1 MGTAVAAT
9 AAIGRAVEAAME
21 AAMEAAAG
29 PVPAAAEPSVQP
41 LARPSPGRSAGR
53 RRAIL
58 EAALDCFLGKG
69 FSATA
74 IEDIRRASGASVGA
88 IYHAFG
94 SKRGIA
100 LALHAEALRGL
111 TEAMLDPRVLASPPE
126 GIVRGSVARALD
138 WALANPRP
146 YRFLIQAR
154 WLEGAAPAR
163 EELDALSAA
172 ARRRA
177 SAVLAVLVSQGAVRP
192 LPWDVYQAVVLGPV
206 HAYLALRAAGLAETD
221 PARAAREFGDAA
233 WAAVRA

>member
-1 MGTAVAAT
+1 MGTAVAAR
-9 AAIGRAVEAAME
+9 AAIGDAIGRAVEAAME
-21 AAMEAAAG
+21 AA
-29 PVPAAAEPSVQP
+29 AEPGPAV
-41 LARPSPGRSAGR
+41 PGRSAGR

-74 IEDIRRASGASVGA
+74 IEDIRRASGASVGG

-100 LALHAEALRGL
+100 LALYAEALRGL
-111 TEAMLDPRVLASPPE
+111 SEAMLDPSVLASPPE

-138 WALANPRP
+138 WALAHPRL

-154 WLEGAAPAR
+154 WLEGASPAR

-221 PARAAREFGDAA
+221 PARAARELGDAA